1 MKQMNLLPLDTLF
14 FRDSL
19 PFDTNSESHELA
31 GIFPPYPHTVVGAIR
46 GHYARALGWNG
57 SGAWEPS
64 LYDKLGNRD
73 DLGPLNFAGPFIL
86 RDKEVLVPLPLN
98 LVGYTENDEFKIH
111 TSLVPGKAVV
121 TDIGTVRLPEFAID
135 PPKGKK
141 LETSTR
147 HWVLLKELLVWL
159 KSGKRNELSSLVHS
173 KNLWAKEPRVGLAR
187 ENRMAKEG
195 HLYSATHIRMAHNT
209 GLVMLVHGLTDVI
222 GKSNLLTLGGES
234 RQAKLEMLRPEFSV
248 DETTVS
254 ETFTPDTNKHLV
266 LVALTPL
273 HLSKSIIF
281 DSSITIDDSD
291 LSVISVCTDRLQ
303 RIGGWDS
310 VKRQPE
316 KQVSIYPA
324 GTVMYL
330 ESKNIN
336 KQLPRFCKIG
346 ERTKFGY
353 GFCALG
359 TLERTEK
366 K

>member
-1 MKQMNLLPLDTLF
+1 MKQINLLPLDTLF

-19 PFDTNSESHELA
+19 PFDTNSESHELS
-31 GIFPPYPHTVVGAIR
+31 GMFPPYPHTVVGAIR
-46 GHYARALGWNG
+46 GHYARASGWDG
-57 SGAWEPS
+57 LGAWEPK

-98 LVGYTENDEFKIH
+98 LVGCTEKDQFKIQ
-111 TSLVPGKAVV
+111 TTLVPGKAVV
-121 TDIGTVRLPEFAID
+121 TDIGTVRLPAFAKIGVE
-135 PPKGKK
+135 GKK
-141 LETSTR
+141 LETSTS
-147 HWVLLKELLVWL
+147 HWVLLKELLAWL
-159 KSGKRNELSSLVHS
+159 KSGRLNELSSLVHQ
-173 KNLWAKEPRVGLAR
+173 KKLWAKEPRVGLAR

-234 RQAKLEMLRPEFSV
+234 RQAKLEMLRPEFSI

-254 ETFTPDTNKHLV
+254 ETFTPDSNKHLV

-273 HLSKSIIF
+273 HLNRSIVS
-281 DSSITIDDSD
+281 DSSITIDGTEIP
-291 LSVISVCTDRLQ
+291 VITVCTDRLQ

-316 KQVSIYPA
+316 KQVSVYPA

-336 KQLPRFCKIG
+336 KQLPRFFKVG